1 MDKSCEKPTR
11 NVRLNRD
18 TLIVSLVNCNYCD
31 ACKKGQDEIRIVDVV
46 ETDTQMKSAYR
57 RWLASRERF
66 VREVITLD

>member
-31 ACKKGQDEIRIVDVV
+31 ACKKGQDEVKIVDV
-46 ETDTQMKSAYR
+46 ESDIQMKSAYR
-57 RWLASRERF
+57 RWLANREDF
-66 VREVITLD
+66 IREVITLD

>member
-31 ACKKGQDEIRIVDVV
+31 ACKNGQDEVKIVDV
-46 ETDTQMKSAYR
+46 ETDIQMKSAYR
-57 RWLASRERF
+57 RWLANREDF
-66 VREVITLD
+66 IREVITLD

>member
-31 ACKKGQDEIRIVDVV
+31 ACKKGQDEVKIVDV
-46 ETDTQMKSAYR
+46 ETDIQMKSAYR
-57 RWLASRERF
+57 RWLASREDF

>member
-11 NVRLNRD
+11 NVKLNRD

-31 ACKKGQDEIRIVDVV
+31 GCKKGQDEIKIVEVV
-46 ETDTQMKSAYR
+46 ETDIQMKSAYR
-57 RWLASRERF
+57 KWLANRERF

>member
-11 NVRLNRD
+11 SVRLNRD

-31 ACKKGQDEIRIVDVV
+31 ACKKGQDEIKIVDV
-46 ETDTQMKSAYR
+46 ETDIQMKSAYR
-57 RWLASRERF
+57 RWLASREDF